1 MKIMYLFLFSAMILS
16 SCEKEI
22 PAPTTV
28 SHGRGGEDA
37 YELSFYRSITWSS
50 PITVTVNGE
59 FIGTI
64 NQSRSLSPIECSDK
78 EGCVVYTGVPGET
91 VSYYCTSG
99 SYYWQGTETL
109 AYSCRILG
117 LGQ

>member
-1 MKIMYLFLFSAMILS
+1 MKIASLLLLSLMIFS

-22 PAPTTV
+22 PEPTTTT
-28 SHGRGGEDA
+28 HGRGGEDA
-37 YELSFYRSITWSS
+37 YELSFYRSITWSG
-50 PITVTVNGE
+50 PITVTVNGS

-64 NQSRSLSPIECSDK
+64 NQSRSLAPIECSDK
-78 EGCVVYTGVPGET
+78 TGCVVYTGVPGET

-99 SYYWQGTETL
+99 SYYWEGTETL
-109 AYSCRILG
+109 TYPCRILG